1 MTFSRAERPLTRWN
15 CWKMKPKAFRRIS
28 VRNRSG
34 RLVISRPPRKIL
46 PEVGRAMH
54 PRRDRRVVFPDPL
67 GPLSTVVRPG
77 SIAAV
82 IPSRAQNSLGFP
94 AWKTFRTSF
103 SSILSMFPSEQ
114 HFTNTP
120 TYCIPDA
127 GDRLPHPR
135 RGPLASSLALRYT
148 RKSALA
154 LSPRIAPLGTPSL
167 GCFAA
172 MAPFGDGGIHLGML
186 PIVREIA
193 EHLRPHY
200 RIRVGRRG
208 PPGGDD

>member
-1 MTFSRAERPLTRWN
+1 MTFSRADRPLTRWN

-54 PRRDRRVVFPDPL
+54 PRRDRSVVFPDPL
-67 GPLSTVVRPG
+67 GPLRTVVRPG

-103 SSILSMFPSEQ
+103 SSILAMAAPYALI
-114 HFTNTP
+114 T
-120 TYCIPDA
+120 
-127 GDRLPHPR
+127 
-135 RGPLASSLALRYT
+135 ASGSVVAARQEGTTVANVYGTTVRKKRTETRYGVIT
-148 RKSALA
+148 GFKRKS
-154 LSPRIAPLGTPSL
+154 G
-167 GCFAA
+167 
-172 MAPFGDGGIHLGML
+172 
-186 PIVREIA
+186 
-193 EHLRPHY
+193 
-200 RIRVGRRG
+200 
-208 PPGGDD
+208 